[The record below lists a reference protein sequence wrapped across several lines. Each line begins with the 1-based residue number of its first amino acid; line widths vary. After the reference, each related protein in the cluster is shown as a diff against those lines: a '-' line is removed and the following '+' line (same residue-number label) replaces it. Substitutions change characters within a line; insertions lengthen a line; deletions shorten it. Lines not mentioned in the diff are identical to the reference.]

1 MFDRRFVQYFDWGL
15 LGLAV
20 VLGSFGLITLYS
32 VVNAGALA
40 PQKILYLKQ
49 MIWFG
54 AGLVLMVISFLFNY
68 KLLDR
73 YAYAVYI
80 FCVLLLIA
88 VLFFGKYVGGSK
100 RWLVLGPISI
110 QPSEIVKVAVIIAL
124 ASYYSKNAYTR
135 GFTLRRLFTPVI
147 LVLIPFV
154 LIVRQP
160 DLGTALLIV
169 LIAGSMTVFVKIERR
184 SFLYLVATGMVAIPL
199 VWFFLKDYQKQRIL
213 TFLNPD
219 RDPLGAGYHIIQ
231 SKISI
236 GSGMLAGKGYL
247 KGTQNALSFL
257 PEQHTD
263 FIFSVLAEEWGF
275 VGSAILILLFLLLI
289 IWGLNIAHSCR
300 DPFGTI
306 IAVGI
311 SAMIFWQVL
320 VNVGM
325 VMGLMP
331 VVGVPLP
338 FISYGGSSIATMMIA
353 VGLLI
358 NVSMRRFM
366 VE

>member
-15 LGLAV
+15 FGLAV
-20 VLGSFGLITLYS
+20 VLGSFGLLTLYS
-32 VVNAGALA
+32 VVNAGAVTPL
-40 PQKILYLKQ
+40 KILYLKQ

-88 VLFFGKYVGGSK
+88 VMFFGKYVGGSK

-110 QPSEIVKVAVIIAL
+110 QPSEIVKLAVIITL

-135 GFTLRRLFTPVI
+135 GFTLRQLFTPVI
-147 LVLIPFV
+147 LVMIPFV

-160 DLGTALLIV
+160 DLGTALLVV

-184 SFLYLVATGMVAIPL
+184 SFLYLVATSMVTIPL
-199 VWFFLKDYQKQRIL
+199 VWFFLKEYQKQRIL

-306 IAVGI
+306 LAVGI
-311 SAMIFWQVL
+311 SAMIFMQVF
-320 VNVGM
+320 VNIGM